1 MTEITFNWADW
12 VLLAI
17 IGVSSLI
24 SIKRGFFKEA
34 ISLVVWALAFF
45 VAVTFNERLA
55 VLLEE
60 AIATASIRHLVAFG
74 ALFALTLIVG
84 SMVNYLFSE
93 LVKMT
98 GLTGTDRA
106 LGMVFGLA
114 RGVII
119 VMAVLIFLPMIV
131 PVQQDA
137 WWRDSVLIPEF
148 LLMET
153 WCRDTFSQ
161 LMNWVGSFFSR

>member
-1 MTEITFNWADW
+1 MNDLAMNWADW
-12 VLLAI
+12 VLIAI
-17 IGVSSLI
+17 IAISCLI

-34 ISLVVWALAFF
+34 ISLAIWAAAFF
-45 VAVTFNERLA
+45 VAVTFHEQLA
-55 VLLEE
+55 ELMKE
-60 AIATASIRHLVAFG
+60 AISTTSIRYLVAFG
-74 ALFALTLIVG
+74 VLFGLTLIVG

-93 LVKMT
+93 LVRMT

-106 LGMVFGLA
+106 LGVVFGLA

-119 VMAVLIFLPMIV
+119 VMAVLIFVPMIV
-131 PVQQDA
+131 PVEQDG
-137 WWRDSVLIPEF
+137 WWQNSVLIPEF

-161 LMNWVGSFFSR
+161 LMSFVAGLFNS